1 MKITAFRKD
10 VPDKLQLPHAI
21 AWFPIVRK
29 KAKLDLRVLKQLDL
43 LYNCAQCSVLSA
55 QCSVLSAQC
64 SKVLQTLHTYEAN
77 RLVCLPIQCAFAE
90 HIHHLMLCIML
101 QFLQRYA

>member
-29 KAKLDLRVLKQLDL
+29 KAKLDLRVHVVVVGTLLWSPVQHVDERLDKL
-43 LYNCAQCSVLSA
+43 GG
-55 QCSVLSAQC
+55 
-64 SKVLQTLHTYEAN
+64 
-77 RLVCLPIQCAFAE
+77 RG
-90 HIHHLMLCIML
+90 M
-101 QFLQRYA
+101 